1 MYIPCNIYYKNYLG
15 GRCNKKCDKCFGD
28 KEVYECIEDFEVCG
42 DTILDTVKIKKGEW
56 FWIKSKNRTHV
67 ILLNG
72 TDHLLWLVNELFE
85 KYFTDRFIA
94 DPSLHIRG

>member
-1 MYIPCNIYYKNYLG
+1 MHIPCNIYYKNYLR

-56 FWIKSKNRTHV
+56 FWIKSKNRIYV

-72 TDHLLWLVNELFE
+72 TDHLLWIRNEFFE
-85 KYFTDRFIA
+85 KYFTDRFIV
-94 DPSLHIRG
+94 DLSLHIRR

>member
-1 MYIPCNIYYKNYLG
+1 MYIPCNIYCENYLG
-15 GRCNKKCDKCFGD
+15 GRCNKKCDNCYGG

-56 FWIKSKNRTHV
+56 FWIKAKNRTHV
-67 ILLNG
+67 ILANG
-72 TDHLLWLVNELFE
+72 TDHLLWLCNEYFE

-94 DPSLHIRG
+94 DHSLRIRR